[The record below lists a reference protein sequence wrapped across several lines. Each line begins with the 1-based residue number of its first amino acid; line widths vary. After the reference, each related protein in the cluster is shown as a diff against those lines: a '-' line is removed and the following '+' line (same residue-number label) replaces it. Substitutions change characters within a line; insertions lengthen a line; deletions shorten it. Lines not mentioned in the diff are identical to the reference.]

1 MSTMEATR
9 RRTGELARKAFEILL
24 AHPEGLPFN
33 STLTHIKQSVPL
45 PAPERDTRLSHLFLK
60 SVEEVARLGMI
71 ASVKAGWLA
80 NRHDVMSVTE
90 LGRRAY
96 TRYED
101 PEVFMT
107 KAGRRSLM
115 GWLSIS
121 YPRPYL
127 LACRAKDRLMTEYM
141 VIRRVGPRQ
150 LSKSAFRSSFK
161 MASAWQESLP
171 LQCPQRVVIPG
182 LSFRTTV
189 EMLEYLDSTG
199 VEYRQGGHT
208 VYLPPASVRASA
220 LRILALIYPQNFGVK
235 IVKNPGGIDDS
246 DYIRSS
252 AGLTK
257 GESLI
262 HRKMAHT
269 HRQLTLVANLMF
281 SKNVGPRLYDLVELQ
296 CGDHVWTAYII
307 EHVDGRVPTLEECEA
322 GLGKIRALEDHGF
335 IKILIPDNDEE
346 EDFRCP
352 ACNQNAFVDGSGK
365 FHYIDFQNFLLV
377 DYGSY
382 LKDAALQAAD
392 ETHFGDK
399 SLLRGGRYLYQSVP
413 GLPLAG
419 KRKID
424 DRIGVLCEL
433 MESTGVSLKDRLV
446 LDIGCNI
453 GMMMGQYLKLGA
465 RWCHGWDRAF
475 VTPHTERLLL
485 ALGCT
490 RFSLTGGDLDR
501 SKEIESDLPD
511 MLKSSLDGC
520 VISYLAVRSHLD
532 WLGSLARIPWSFMIY
547 EGHEGET
554 QKDFESHMSQLQSVV
569 SFRVGVTSS
578 YKDGDSDRRT
588 VAILLREKNS

>member
-1 MSTMEATR
+1 MLTMEATR

-33 STLTHIKQSVPL
+33 STLKHIKQSVPL
-45 PAPERDTRLSHLFLK
+45 PGVERDTRLSQLFLN

-80 NRHDVMSVTE
+80 NHHDIMSVTE

-96 TRYED
+96 TRYQD

-107 KAGRRSLM
+107 KAGRRSVM
-115 GWLSIS
+115 GWLSIA

-127 LACRAKDRLMTEYM
+127 LACKAKDRLMTEYM

-150 LSKSAFRSSFK
+150 LGKSAFRSSFK

-171 LQCPQRVVIPG
+171 LQCTQRLVING
-182 LSFRTTV
+182 LNFGTTV
-189 EMLEYLDSTG
+189 EMLRYLDSTG
-199 VEYRQGGHT
+199 VEYSQGGHT

-220 LRILALIYPQNFGVK
+220 FEVLARTYPQNVGVK
-235 IVKNPGGIDDS
+235 IVKNPGGVDDS
-246 DYIRSS
+246 DYIHHSP
-252 AGLTK
+252 GLAK

-262 HRKMAHT
+262 HRKVAHT

-281 SKNVGPRLYDLVELQ
+281 SKEVGPRLYDLVELQ

-307 EHVDGRVPTLEECEA
+307 EHVDGRLPTMEECEA
-322 GLGKIRALEDHGF
+322 GLGKIRALEDQGF
-335 IKILIPDNDEE
+335 IKIIIPDNDEE

-352 ACNQNAFVDGSGK
+352 ACNQNAFVDSAGK

-392 ETHFGDK
+392 ETHFGDS

-413 GLPLAG
+413 GLALPG

-424 DRIGVLCEL
+424 DRIKVLCEL
-433 MESTGVSLKDRLV
+433 MESTGVSVKDRLV
-446 LDIGCNI
+446 LDVGCNI
-453 GMMMGQYLKLGA
+453 GMMMAQYLKLGA
-465 RWCHGWDRAF
+465 KWCHGWDRAH
-475 VTPHTERLLL
+475 VTPHTEKLLL

-490 RFSLTGGDLDR
+490 RFSLSAGEIDQ
-501 SKEIESDLPD
+501 SKEMESDLPCII
-511 MLKSSLDGC
+511 KSSLEGC
-520 VISYLAVRSHLD
+520 VISYLAVRSHLG
-532 WLGSLARIPWSFMIY
+532 WLDSLAQIPWSFMIY
-547 EGHEGET
+547 EAHEGET
-554 QKDFESHMSQLQSVV
+554 EKDFESHMSQLQSIV
-569 SFRVGVTSS
+569 SFRVGVMSS

-588 VAILLREKNS
+588 VAILLREAVS